1 MLPMATVEIIEV
13 ESPAQ
18 LKKFIAFPNELY
30 KGDPNYVAPL
40 ISERLEFFDKTN
52 NPFYQ
57 TATTK
62 EYLAIR
68 DGKIVGRIGTCVN
81 YAHNQHHLEKV
92 GFFGFLDL
100 IDDYDVLAMMMRVA
114 MINLKK
120 VGMEKLRGPVS
131 YSTNHEC
138 GLLIEGFDSPP
149 KVMMPYN
156 KPYLHQLLDK
166 FGFKKA
172 MDLYA
177 YRITQAMPIPDR
189 ITQITDK
196 LLERVG
202 AVIRPMNMSHFDE
215 EVEKIHKIYNAAWEE
230 NWGFVP
236 MTREEF
242 FYVSKN
248 LKQIVD
254 AKVALMVE
262 VDNKPI
268 GFLLALPDINQA
280 LIKINGKLFPFGLI
294 KLLWNTK
301 VRNKIDSLR
310 IITMGIIPEYHGRGL
325 DMVLYARIYKDGLAA
340 GYDWAEMSWI
350 LETNQLMNSAINR
363 MGAELYKKYRIFEMP
378 I

>member
-1 MLPMATVEIIEV
+1 MAAVEIAEV
-13 ESPAQ
+13 ASSSQ
-18 LKKFIAFPNELY
+18 LKKFITYPNQLY
-30 KGDPNYVAPL
+30 KGDPNYVTPL
-40 ISERLEFFDKTN
+40 ISERLEFFDKQK
-52 NPFYQ
+52 NPFFQ

-62 EYLAIR
+62 EYLARR

-81 YAHNQHHLEKV
+81 YAHNQNYLEKV

-120 VGMEKLRGPVS
+120 AGMEKLRGPVS

-138 GLLIEGFDSPP
+138 GALIEGFDSPP
-149 KVMMPYN
+149 RIMMPYN
-156 KPYLHQLLDK
+156 KPYLPPLLEK

-177 YRITQAMPIPDR
+177 YRINQSMPIPER
-189 ITQITDK
+189 ITEITDK
-196 LLERVG
+196 LLERAG
-202 AVIRPMNMSHFDE
+202 AAIRHMKMSRFDD
-215 EVEKIHKIYNAAWEE
+215 EVEKLHQIYNAAWEE

-236 MTREEF
+236 MTKEEF
-242 FYVSKN
+242 FYLSKN

-254 AKVALMVE
+254 PKVALILE
-262 VDNKPI
+262 VDKKPI

-280 LIKINGKLFPFGLI
+280 LIKLEGKLFPLGLI

-301 VRNKIDSLR
+301 VRNKIDCLR
-310 IITMGIIPEYHGRGL
+310 VITMGIIPEYHGKGL
-325 DMVLYARIYKDGLAA
+325 DMVLYSKIYHEGLKA
-340 GYDWAEMSWI
+340 GYSWAEMSWV
-350 LETNQLMNSAINR
+350 LESNQLMNSAIKR
-363 MGAELYKKYRIFEMP
+363 MGAELYKKYRIFEMS

>member
-1 MLPMATVEIIEV
+1 MAAVEIVEV
-13 ESPAQ
+13 ASASQ
-18 LKKFIAFPNELY
+18 LKKFITYPNELY
-30 KGDPNYVAPL
+30 QDDPNYVAPL
-40 ISERLEFFDKTN
+40 ISERLEFFDKTK

-81 YAHNQHHLEKV
+81 YAHNQLHLEKV

-120 VGMEKLRGPVS
+120 AGMEKLRGPVS

-138 GLLIEGFDSPP
+138 GALIEGFDFPP

-156 KPYLHQLLDK
+156 KPYLPQLLDK

-177 YRITQAMPIPDR
+177 FRINQSMPIPER
-189 ITQITDK
+189 VTQIADK
-196 LLERVG
+196 LLER
-202 AVIRPMNMSHFDE
+202 ADATIRHLKMSRFDN
-215 EVEKIHKIYNAAWEE
+215 EVEKIHQIYNAAWEE

-236 MTREEF
+236 MTKEEF
-242 FYVSKN
+242 FYLSKN

-254 AKVALMVE
+254 PKVALIVE
-262 VDNKPI
+262 VDKKPI
-268 GFLLALPDINQA
+268 GFALAIPDINQA
-280 LIKINGKLFPFGLI
+280 LIKLDGKLFPFGLI

-310 IITMGIIPEYHGRGL
+310 VLIMGVVPEYRGRGL

-340 GYDWAEMSWI
+340 GYKWAEMSWI
-350 LETNQLMNSAINR
+350 LETNQPMNSAVER
-363 MGAELYKKYRIFEMP
+363 MGAELYKKYRIFEMA